1 MLCLRAGQHTLNLH
15 RTGLVNS
22 AAHLWGDRPYDGSI
36 AAAEN
41 IPVAMLTG
49 RSFTVIQ
56 FTYIHEANT
65 CLNSLHM
72 QIRGNAD
79 FCYLIWQ

>member
-1 MLCLRAGQHTLNLH
+1 MSRGLLAWGLPILLPHLLWSESLLTMLCLRAGQHTLNLH

-22 AAHLWGDRPYDGSI
+22 AAHLWGDRPYDGSM

-49 RSFTVIQ
+49 RR
-56 FTYIHEANT
+56 YICH
-65 CLNSLHM
+65 
-72 QIRGNAD
+72 
-79 FCYLIWQ
+79 